1 MTLDPDL
8 EKFSR
13 GEPIAVDVGGIE
25 RELATLWKEAGRA
38 GDGDR
43 ARALSRATLWNLV
56 VPVRGQAH
64 LDATK
69 KVIDA
74 LTPTVPARVILLFET
89 ADGDG
94 AGEEIRATLESNVVA
109 RPGGTRV
116 VCAEEITLA
125 GRGRG
130 EAHFGALVRALLVPG
145 LPTATL
151 WLDAALPEALLVREL
166 LPVSDRLVID
176 TGNCARPLQLADV
189 QRIVQHAGPT
199 SAAGAAVAV
208 ADLGWLR
215 LANFRMLFAGLFD
228 PPVGGAPLAR
238 AQRLIVRHRPGA
250 EVSALLL
257 ACWLAVLLDWRPALP
272 AAAITGPDGRLG
284 YRFAPAGSGVGQV
297 DVALVPS
304 EGECGTSGIVGLEL
318 ETGGGERYAILRTV
332 RNHAELTLPIAPPKV
347 VKLDSRSTAEL
358 CAAAL
363 GAAGRDP
370 LLPRC
375 LALATGMSAAV
386 PAEAAAAR

>member
-1 MTLDPDL
+1 MTVDPDL

-13 GEPIAVDVGGIE
+13 GEPISVDVGRIE
-25 RELATLWKEAGRA
+25 RELATLWKDARLA
-38 GDGDR
+38 GDGDSG
-43 ARALSRATLWNLV
+43 RALSRATLWNLV
-56 VPVRGQAH
+56 VPVHGRAQ
-64 LDATK
+64 LEATK

-74 LTPTVPARVILLFET
+74 LTPTVPARVIILFET

-94 AGEEIRATLESNVVA
+94 AGEEIRATLESNVVS

-130 EAHFGALVRALLVPG
+130 EAHFGALVRALLVSG

-176 TGNCARPLQLADV
+176 TGNCSRPLQLADV
-189 QRIVQHAGPT
+189 QRIVQHAAGGP
-199 SAAGAAVAV
+199 AAGAAVAV

-228 PPVGGAPLAR
+228 PPVGGAPLAL
-238 AQRLIVRHRPGA
+238 AQRLTVRHRPGA

-257 ACWLAVLLDWRPALP
+257 ACWLAVLLDWQPAP
-272 AAAITGPDGRLG
+272 AGSATTGEDGRLG
-284 YRFAPAGSGVGQV
+284 YRFARANSAGAI
-297 DVALVPS
+297 DVVLVPS

-318 ETGGGERYAILRTV
+318 ATGGGERYAILRTV

-375 LALATGMSAAV
+375 LALATGMSAAA
-386 PAEAAAAR
+386 PGARS